1 MASSN
6 TLHEPQTQSSF
17 SKIQTENQ
25 NEQPILSE
33 IEETSNFQNEV
44 HTNDTN
50 ESVVEKP
57 NIDRFDFDDSSKKNF
72 SNSSLAKFRNLKLI
86 VKLVGK
92 QLKDIK
98 IEILEIKRR
107 VVANKYF
114 MLIMIVV
121 AVSLGIGLGFG
132 LRPTEMSDQTKVY
145 FGFPGELF
153 LRVLRFITL
162 PLYFCKLV
170 TGIITLKRLKR
181 KNMATQAVI
190 FYSSSLSVS
199 IMIGF
204 LLVLTIKPGSRDR
217 NINIKYKSPL
227 TNDLL
232 TTSDTILDIFR

>member
-6 TLHEPQTQSSF
+6 ALNELSTQKSF
-17 SKIQTENQ
+17 SIVQ
-25 NEQPILSE
+25 NENLNQQPMPE
-33 IEETSNFQNEV
+33 KGEEFIIQDEDPI
-44 HTNDTN
+44 NDTI
-50 ESVVEKP
+50 EIVIEKS
-57 NIDRFDFDDSSKKNF
+57 NIERLNYDDSSNQKF
-72 SNSSLAKFRNLKLI
+72 SNSGLAKFRNLKQI
-86 VKLVGK
+86 KVVGK
-92 QLKDIK
+92 QLKNTK
-98 IEILEIKRR
+98 MKILEIKRK
-107 VVANKYF
+107 VLANKYF
-114 MLIMIVV
+114 MIVMILI
-121 AVSLGIGLGFG
+121 AVGLGIGLGFG

-181 KNMATQAVI
+181 KKMATQAVI

-204 LLVLTIKPGSRDR
+204 LMVLTIKPGSRDR
-217 NINIKYKSPL
+217 NMNIKYKSPL